1 MNNIRSAGKYL
12 PDHLLRLLF
21 LPIFQIK
28 SGPFIVVISNIEIRK
43 TLFKNFFFYYDL
55 IYYLV
60 NQEMLVI

>member
-21 LPIFQIK
+21 LLIFQIK
-28 SGPFIVVISNIEIRK
+28 SGPFIVIISNIEIRK
-43 TLFKNFFFYYDL
+43 TLFKNFFFYYNP